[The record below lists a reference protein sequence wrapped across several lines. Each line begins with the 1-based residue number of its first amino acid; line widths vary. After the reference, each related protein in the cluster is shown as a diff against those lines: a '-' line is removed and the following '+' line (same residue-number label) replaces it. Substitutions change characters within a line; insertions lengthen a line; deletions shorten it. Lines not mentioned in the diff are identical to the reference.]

1 MKLINLSQIV
11 NIDAEES
18 TVKFIFSDSS
28 EITLVSNKYYCSNF
42 VILESLMGFIKNTI
56 GWIEYDHF
64 IEQGSLDYM
73 IEHGLL
79 TFKNGYKNE
88 ILEQFKIKK

>member
-11 NIDAEES
+11 NIDAEQS

-28 EITLVSNKYYCSNF
+28 DITLVSNKYYCDNF

-64 IEQGSLDYM
+64 IRQGSLDYM
-73 IEHGLL
+73 IEDSFL
-79 TFKNGYKNE
+79 TFENRYKNE